1 MSIRYKISDS
11 LVSENSR
18 KNVLIIPARTVPYG
32 LQYDYFVSAVWWD
45 VVRISGQ
52 FDTNQSNSVKP

>member
-11 LVSENSR
+11 LVSEN
-18 KNVLIIPARTVPYG
+18 VLISPARTVRYE